1 MGAGMEPYVYIV
13 KGRVSGLY
21 LGPMKTP
28 QRKASRKPSP
38 AQRDAKPGKQ
48 DVKDFWNRASCGEEA
63 YALGKNEAEQLNAQA
78 RERYRLEPYLPP
90 FANFPSGKGK
100 TVLEVGVGMGAD
112 HLEWAKHGPKALYG
126 VDLTPRA
133 IAFTK
138 ARFKHAKLASTLQ
151 VADAEA
157 LPFKDGMF
165 NLVYSWGVLHHSPDT
180 PKAFAEVARVLKK
193 GGTAKIMVYHTYSLT
208 GLMLWA
214 RYGLLKGNPFLPLS
228 EVYSRYLESPGTKA
242 YTVGEAAHL
251 CQQAGFANWT
261 VRIQLNHGD
270 LLEGEVGQRHKGGLL
285 SMAKKLWP
293 RGLIRNFL
301 PFLGLYL
308 LIEARK

>member
-1 MGAGMEPYVYIV
+1 
-13 KGRVSGLY
+13 
-21 LGPMKTP
+21 MKATK
-28 QRKASRKPSP
+28 RAKAAKPSP
-38 AQRDAKPGKQ
+38 KPKTAAKPQGKQ
-48 DVKDFWNRASCGEEA
+48 AAKQNVKDFWNRASCGEEA
-63 YALGKNEAEQLNAQA
+63 YALGKNEAEQLNTQA
-78 RERYRLEPYLPP
+78 RLRYELEPYLPP
-90 FANFPSGKGK
+90 FANFPSAKGK

-112 HLEWAKHGPKALYG
+112 HLEWAKHNPKALYG

-138 ARFKHAKLASTLQ
+138 ARLKHAKLNSTLQ
-151 VADAEA
+151 VADAED
-157 LPFKDGMF
+157 LPFKDDTFDM
-165 NLVYSWGVLHHSPDT
+165 VYSWGVLHHSPNT

-208 GLMLWA
+208 GFMLWA

-242 YTVGEAAHL
+242 YTTGEAAIL
-251 CQQAGFANWT
+251 CQQAGFTNWT

-285 SMAKKLWP
+285 SLAKKLWP
-293 RGLIRNFL
+293 RPLFRTVF
-301 PFLGLYL
+301 PYLGLYL